1 MRSSE
6 GSSAPAGRTDPVIVA
21 LPGTG
26 SDADYVQRA
35 FAGNGC
41 EVIAVEPSADGLIRG
56 YRRALDEAARN
67 QRIIAAGVSIGA
79 CVAVQWALDHPDRCD
94 GVLAALPPW
103 LGAPDLAPAAH
114 SAAWTVELL
123 RTQGLEATIH
133 QMQADSPSW
142 LAAELSRSWR
152 STGPHLVA
160 MLREATTY
168 QAPTAEM
175 VARLRVPLSIVAV
188 SDDPVHPIEVARTWR
203 AAAPS
208 ATSTEISM
216 TEWGADP
223 SVLGRTTVAG
233 WRALFSD

>member
-1 MRSSE
+1 
-6 GSSAPAGRTDPVIVA
+6 VIVA

-26 SDADYVQRA
+26 SDADYAQRA
-35 FAGNGC
+35 FSGSGYD
-41 EVIAVEPSADGLIRG
+41 VIAVEPSADGLIRG
-56 YRRALDEAARN
+56 YERALDDAARS
-67 QRIIAAGVSIGA
+67 QRVLAAGVSIGA
-79 CVAVQWALDHPDRCD
+79 CVAVQWALDHPDRCA

-103 LGAPDLAPAAH
+103 LGAPDSAPAAQ

-123 RTQGLEATIH
+123 RAQGLEATIL
-133 QMQADSPSW
+133 QMQADSPPW

-160 MLREATTY
+160 MLREATSY
-168 QAPTAEM
+168 HAPTAEM

-188 SDDPVHPIEVARTWR
+188 SDDPVHPVGVARTWR
-203 AAAPS
+203 AAAPT

-216 TEWGADP
+216 TEWGVDP

-233 WRALFSD
+233 WRALISD